1 METHSL
7 SDSKN
12 KFITNVLKICKK
24 VIFKDVSFKEVSP
37 KEEKGDKNKF
47 NSNDMALVLT
57 YEKESRIICEC
68 GNDEFK
74 WFGSYVICPECGNK
88 MKKTGKKGRYQ
99 VWFRHFD
106 LINERYSSNWE
117 KQSVHSPNQNT
128 VTVAEDV
135 RVVCN

>member
-12 KFITNVLKICKK
+12 KFITNVLNICKK

-47 NSNDMALVLT
+47 NSNDMILALAK
-57 YEKESRIICEC
+57 EKEKRIICKC

-74 WFGSYVICPECGNK
+74 WFGLYVICPQCGNK
-88 MKKTGKKGRYQ
+88 MKKTGKKGKYKI
-99 VWFRHFD
+99 WFCRFD
-106 LINERYSSNWE
+106 LINRGYSSNWE
-117 KQSVHSPNQNT
+117 KQYEHSPNQNT

-135 RVVCN
+135 PVVSN